1 MKVNGEWGRFKMI
14 IFGILI
20 VIIAI
25 GTIIGIRIYKLSLS
39 SSGDTIS
46 ESRNGKALV
55 VLDIQN
61 DTLSVPQYKNSSN
74 LLENINKTIEEANK
88 LNIPVVYSKQEFSK
102 PLDKLLSGGVYRQG
116 STGSKL
122 SNELSVTSTNIFSK
136 ERSDLFS
143 SNDFENFLATN
154 NIGELYLV
162 GADASSCVLKTT
174 EAGINREYKVTVLK
188 DCIFSI
194 DEKRLKTA
202 LNTYKK
208 LGANVNEQIDFSK
221 GGNI

>member
-14 IFGILI
+14 ILGILI

-25 GTIIGIRIYKLSLS
+25 GTIIWIRIYKLSLS

-61 DTLSVPQYKNSSN
+61 DTLSVPQYKNPSN

-88 LNIPVVYSKQEFSK
+88 LNIPVVYSKQGFSK
-102 PLDKLLSGGVYRQG
+102 PLDKWLSGGVYQQG

-122 SNELSVTSTNIFSK
+122 SGELSVISANIFSK

-154 NIGELYLV
+154 NIDELYLV
-162 GADASSCVLKTT
+162 GADASSCVLKTAK
-174 EAGINREYKVTVLK
+174 AGINREYKVTVLK